1 MENTMTDV
9 IQGQKFKDIADFI
22 YAPPVKLEGDYDNL
36 ANTFDTALLE
46 DVNIIYTHTMYVK
59 QLFGIIE
66 ELPQRFVVITHNS
79 DVNIDNSFSVPDNVI
94 KWFSQNVNVIHEKI
108 ESIPIGLENDM
119 WFKNVRKKEKMIA
132 KLQQPRNY
140 RNLVYMNFNIA
151 NNYAK
156 RQPAYDALKDK
167 PWVTVDMHPK
177 EYDFNNYIDNIYNHK
192 FVVCPEGNG
201 IDTHRIW
208 ECLYMGAIPLVCDN
222 INRNF
227 YYELP
232 MIAVSSWER
241 VTEDWCEHAYN
252 DYKDLRG
259 RNEWNMNALTFDYW
273 KNKILS
279 TL

>member
-1 MENTMTDV
+1 MDF
-9 IQGQKFKDIADFI
+9 IQGQKFKDIADFLYSPI
-22 YAPPVKLEGDYDNL
+22 VKAPDDYDNL
-36 ANTFDTALLE
+36 VNTFDTALLE
-46 DVNIIYTHTMYVK
+46 DVNVVYTHTMYVK
-59 QLFGIIE
+59 QLFKVIE

-201 IDTHRIW
+201 MDTHRIW
-208 ECLYMGAIPLVCDN
+208 ECLYMGTIPIVEKN
-222 INRNF
+222 INNDF
-227 YYELP
+227 YKELP
-232 MIAVSSWER
+232 IGQTNLWDYLYESLLVDNWLTMRDNNWK
-241 VTEDWCEHAYN
+241 TE
-252 DYKDLRG
+252 
-259 RNEWNMNALTFDYW
+259 MLTFDYW

>member
-1 MENTMTDV
+1 
-9 IQGQKFKDIADFI
+9 
-22 YAPPVKLEGDYDNL
+22 
-36 ANTFDTALLE
+36 
-46 DVNIIYTHTMYVK
+46 
-59 QLFGIIE
+59 
-66 ELPQRFVVITHNS
+66 
-79 DVNIDNSFSVPDNVI
+79 
-94 KWFSQNVNVIHEKI
+94 
-108 ESIPIGLENDM
+108 
-119 WFKNVRKKEKMIA
+119 MIA

>member
-1 MENTMTDV
+1 MDF
-9 IQGQKFKDIADFI
+9 IQGQKFKDIADFLYSPI
-22 YAPPVKLEGDYDNL
+22 VKAPDDYDNL
-36 ANTFDTALLE
+36 VNTFDTALLE
-46 DVNIIYTHTMYVK
+46 DVNIVYTHTMYVK
-59 QLFGIIE
+59 QLFKIIE

-208 ECLYMGAIPLVCDN
+208 ECLYMGTIPIVDDN
-222 INRNF
+222 INNGF
-227 YYELP
+227 FGDLP
-232 MIAVSSWER
+232 ILATSDWGMVEEMILYTAFVQIGLMPWRHE
-241 VTEDWCEHAYN
+241 
-252 DYKDLRG
+252 
-259 RNEWNMNALTFDYW
+259 MLTFNYW

-279 TL
+279 SIC